1 MVRLR
6 MYLLLLTLGPAN
18 LAGQA
23 ATHADLAILGAMPI
37 EVQLLRTRLEGG
49 VVRTIAGIEFAHGT
63 LAGHP
68 VVIPV
73 VGVGKVNAA
82 VTTTL
87 LLHHFRP
94 RRVVFTGVAGALD
107 STLRPGDIVLAT
119 YTAQHDLG
127 VWRADGLANFGVRS
141 TSDTTPNPVRFPGD
155 TLLLRVAREVAGGA
169 RSAQS
174 VTRTPQV
181 REGAVLTG
189 DVFLANDSVRRD
201 LRRRFPEALAVEME
215 GAAVAQVCWQFGRV
229 PLLVIRSI
237 SDDASA
243 GAPAKYTE
251 FLHHAAA
258 MSSELLARLVAAL
271 PATGR

>member
-1 MVRLR
+1 MLRLR
-6 MYLLLLTLGPAN
+6 MYFLLLTLAPAN

-23 ATHADLAILGAMPI
+23 TTYVDLAILGAMPV
-37 EVQLLRTRLEGG
+37 EVQLLRTRLEGA

-63 LAGHP
+63 LARHS
-68 VVIPV
+68 VVIAR

-82 VTTTL
+82 ITTTL
-87 LLHHFRP
+87 LLDHYRP
-94 RRVVFTGVAGALD
+94 QRVVFTGVAGALD
-107 STLRPGDIVLAT
+107 STLGPGDIVLAT

-127 VWRADGLANFGVRS
+127 VWRAEGLANFGVRS
-141 TSDTTPNPVRFPGD
+141 PSDTTPNPVRFHGD
-155 TLLLRVAREVAGGA
+155 TLLLRVAREVAGA
-169 RSAQS
+169 TASAQS
-174 VTRTPQV
+174 ATGALRV

-251 FLHHAAA
+251 FLRHAAT

-271 PATGR
+271 PAPGS